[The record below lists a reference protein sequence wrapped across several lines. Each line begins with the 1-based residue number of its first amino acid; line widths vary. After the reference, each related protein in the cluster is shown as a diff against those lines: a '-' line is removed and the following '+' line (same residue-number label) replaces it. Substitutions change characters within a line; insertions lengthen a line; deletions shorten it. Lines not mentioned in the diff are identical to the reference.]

1 MKDLTLEQQADLSR
15 ALKEAE
21 YAARRAL
28 KQAIRASHRGTM
40 GDPMRPTTR

>member
-1 MKDLTLEQQADLSR
+1 MMKDLTPEQQADLAR

-21 YAARRAL
+21 YAARRTL
-28 KQAIRASHRGTM
+28 KQAIRAHRGTM